1 MNTSSSTDKLYL
13 FNMRNPST
21 CMTKI
26 IKKNVTLNESN
37 TPFMPCTKH
46 TKSILFKVV

>member
-1 MNTSSSTDKLYL
+1 MYDENYK
-13 FNMRNPST
+13 
-21 CMTKI
+21 K
-26 IKKNVTLNESN
+26 KKNVTLNESN